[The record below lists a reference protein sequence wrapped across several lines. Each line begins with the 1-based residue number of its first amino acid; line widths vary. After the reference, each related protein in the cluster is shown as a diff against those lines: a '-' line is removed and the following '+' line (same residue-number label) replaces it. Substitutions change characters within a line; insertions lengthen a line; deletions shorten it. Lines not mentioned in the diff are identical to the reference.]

1 MIRNVTIA
9 VGWLIIICGCQEAN
23 KGKPVAAEANSMVI
37 SKIKLRD
44 ANEQPVNLNNYNGK
58 TVFINFWATWCKPC
72 TEEMPSIEK
81 AQSILQ
87 NEEVVFLLAS
97 AETAA
102 ETQDFRANH
111 SYQFNYVRI
120 ENLEELNIQALPT
133 TFIFNPKGNLVFSE
147 MGSRN
152 WADSNNINMLLKIAK
167 QHD

>member
-1 MIRNVTIA
+1 MIRNLKMA
-9 VGWLIIICGCQEAN
+9 VKLLIILCGCQEAN

-37 SKIKLRD
+37 SKIQLRD
-44 ANEQPVNLNNYNGK
+44 TNDQPVNWNQFKGK

-97 AETAA
+97 GETAV

-111 SYQFNYVRI
+111 SYPFNYVRI

-133 TFIFNPKGNLVFSE
+133 TFIFNPKGDLVFSE

-167 QHD
+167 QND